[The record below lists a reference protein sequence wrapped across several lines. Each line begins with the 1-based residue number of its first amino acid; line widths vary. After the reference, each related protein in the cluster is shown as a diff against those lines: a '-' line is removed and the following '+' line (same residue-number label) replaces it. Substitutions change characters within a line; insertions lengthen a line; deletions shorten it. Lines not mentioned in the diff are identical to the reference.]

1 MHEKWQKRVNL
12 RNFWKSK
19 VIYYKAIVLLF
30 SKWCLCLVFV
40 ILELRK
46 IQYFLARIHFSH
58 GSFVMY
64 SNALNLGL
72 ISNSPKNET
81 LFDRKLKSYFRKF
94 RNLGLGTDFLSIFLS
109 ELSLNFSRFS
119 FIWTFL
125 FFIASACWKFS
136 RIWWDDYAAS
146 LKEDSVWRH
155 RNILCLNERNWMN
168 ETTLVLPTYF

>member
-1 MHEKWQKRVNL
+1 MVNL
-12 RNFWKSK
+12 RNFWKNK

-81 LFDRKLKSYFRKF
+81 LFDRKLKSYVWKI
-94 RNLGLGTDFLSIFLS
+94 RNFGPGTDFLSILK
-109 ELSLNFSRFS
+109 SLNFSLR
-119 FIWTFL
+119 
-125 FFIASACWKFS
+125 
-136 RIWWDDYAAS
+136 
-146 LKEDSVWRH
+146 
-155 RNILCLNERNWMN
+155 
-168 ETTLVLPTYF
+168 TLVELFQIYFYLNFSLFYSISLLKIFKNLMRWLCGEFKRG